1 MLKRVC
7 SFGLLALLLFA
18 TSDTLVADDKA
29 GAKPDSKT
37 EAKTDAKP
45 STNTETKT
53 SAESAPVE
61 SARLAAARKL
71 MEITGSAEKF
81 EKVTLQVIEQLQPHL
96 ERRAP
101 KHKKAIGE
109 VMSKMAEKFASRSS
123 ELTDQ
128 IAQLYAKKL
137 PAEDLEAIIKFF
149 SEGAGQRYV
158 KAIPSL
164 VQDSAAL
171 GQKWGQV
178 IGREIQRD
186 AEAELKKRG
195 VRL

>member
-1 MLKRVC
+1 MLKRMC

-29 GAKPDSKT
+29 GANPDNKT
-37 EAKTDAKP
+37 EAKVEAKPGTKTDTKPDAK
-45 STNTETKT
+45 T
-53 SAESAPVE
+53 AHVE
-61 SARLAAARKL
+61 PARLVAARKL
-71 MEITGSAEKF
+71 MEVTGSAEKF
-81 EKVTLQVIEQLQPHL
+81 EKVMTQVIAQLQPHL

-109 VMSKMAEKFASRSS
+109 VMSKMAEKFAPRSS

-128 IAQLYAKKL
+128 IAELYAKKL

-164 VQDSAAL
+164 VQDSTAL
-171 GQKWGQV
+171 GQKWGQTV
-178 IGREIQRD
+178 GREIQRD

-195 VRL
+195 IRL